1 MQTEGHTQ
9 YTLINGKTARYSLGT
24 THANDQDYK
33 NALETTNDMKAE
45 IVTGSV
51 MCRALQ
57 DEDEEPQTISEII
70 RDKYLR
76 DTTVLIL
83 LVGTETKIEKHVDWE
98 VFSSMRDS
106 TINKKSGILVVNLP
120 STNTTYIRSTHG
132 SDEKSE
138 IHPTVS
144 DWVSIDKRST
154 FEERFPY
161 MPARII
167 DNFMKTGSYI
177 SVVNW
182 SQIDENPEAL
192 RNLIDMTYDDREKAT
207 YDMSREMRM
216 RNG

>member
-1 MQTEGHTQ
+1 M
-9 YTLINGKTARYSLGT
+9 GKHKVFISYH
-24 THANDQDYK
+24 HANDQGYK
-33 NALETTNDMKAE
+33 NALETMNDE
-45 IVTGSV
+45 HQIFINRSV
-51 MCRALQ
+51 SLGDI
-57 DEDEEPQTISEII
+57 DEDEEPQKIREII

-83 LVGTETKIEKHVDWE
+83 LVGTETKNRKHVDWE

-106 TINKKSGILVVNLP
+106 AINKKSGILVVNLP
-120 STNTTYIRSTHG
+120 STKTTYIRSTHG

-138 IHPTVS
+138 IHSTVS

-167 DNFMKTGSYI
+167 DNFMTSGSYI

-182 SQIDENPEAL
+182 NQINGNPDAL
-192 RNLIDMTYDDREKAT
+192 KKLIDMTYDDREKAI
-207 YDMSREMRM
+207 YNMSRDMRM

>member
-1 MQTEGHTQ
+1 M
-9 YTLINGKTARYSLGT
+9 GKHKVFISYH
-24 THANDQDYK
+24 HANDQGYK
-33 NALETTNDMKAE
+33 NALETMNDE
-45 IVTGSV
+45 HQIFINRSV
-51 MCRALQ
+51 SLGDI
-57 DEDEEPQTISEII
+57 DEDEEPQKIREII

-83 LVGTETKIEKHVDWE
+83 LVGTETKNRKHVDWE

-120 STNTTYIRSTHG
+120 STKTTYIRSTHG

-138 IHPTVS
+138 IHSTVS

-167 DNFMKTGSYI
+167 DNFMTSGSYI

-182 SQIDENPEAL
+182 NQINGNPDAL
-192 RNLIDMTYDDREKAT
+192 KKLIDMTYDDREKAI
-207 YDMSREMRM
+207 YNMSRDMRM